1 MKENTNN
8 TNTAPKS
15 DIPPITTK
23 VRLLK
28 GDRVLWII
36 VPIMLLLSILVVYS
50 SVANLAYRTGASNGT
65 VGDLFLNH
73 LTHIGIAVVALFAVY
88 FTKSRFIYF
97 ISKPI

>member
-36 VPIMLLLSILVVYS
+36 VPIMLLLSILVV
-50 SVANLAYRTGASNGT
+50 
-65 VGDLFLNH
+65 
-73 LTHIGIAVVALFAVY
+73 
-88 FTKSRFIYF
+88 
-97 ISKPI
+97 